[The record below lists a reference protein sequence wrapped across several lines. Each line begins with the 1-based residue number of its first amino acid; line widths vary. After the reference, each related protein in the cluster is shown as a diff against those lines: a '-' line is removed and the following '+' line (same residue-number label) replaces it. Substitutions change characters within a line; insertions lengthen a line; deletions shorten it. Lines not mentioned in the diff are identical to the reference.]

1 MKIYISADIEGTCGI
16 VNWEETNLNSSL
28 GKYHQIQMSK
38 EVGYACEGAND
49 LNCDYIL
56 VKDAHGSA
64 RSIQHSY
71 LPKNTELLRGWA
83 NNPHIMM
90 AGISNDFDATLF
102 IGYHSGGGKN
112 GNPLAHTMNH
122 SKYDYIKINDTIASE
137 FTINAYT
144 SAYYN
149 VPVAFLSGDEMLCE
163 SAKKLNPNI
172 VTIPVSKGIGNGSI
186 SIHPNLALKKIE
198 KGVKKALSGDLSRHL
213 IKLPDKFK
221 IEIKFREHYK
231 AFKASFYPN
240 MKKIDSQTVLFE
252 TEDYYEFLRMLL
264 FI

>member
-1 MKIYISADIEGTCGI
+1 MKLYLSADIEGTCGI
-16 VNWEETNLNSSL
+16 VNWDETKLECEFSQH
-28 GKYHQIQMSK
+28 YRTQMSK
-38 EVGYACEGAND
+38 EITAACDGATQSGVHE
-49 LNCDYIL
+49 IL
-56 VKDAHGSA
+56 VKDAHDSG
-64 RSIQHSY
+64 RNINPNI
-71 LPKNTELLRGWA
+71 LPENVKILRGWTKD
-83 NNPHIMM
+83 PLVMM
-90 AGISNDFDATLF
+90 AGIDESFDACIFT
-102 IGYHSGGGKN
+102 GYHSGATCN
-112 GNPLAHTMNH
+112 GNPLSHTMDID
-122 SKYDYIKINDTIASE
+122 YDYFKINDEIASE
-137 FTINAYT
+137 FTINAYIA
-144 SAYYN
+144 AYYN
-149 VPVAFLSGDEMLCE
+149 V
-163 SAKKLNPNI
+163 
-172 VTIPVSKGIGNGSI
+172 NGSI

>member
-1 MKIYISADIEGTCGI
+1 MKLYLSADIEGTCGI
-16 VNWEETNLNSSL
+16 VNWDETKLECEFSQH
-28 GKYHQIQMSK
+28 YRTQMSK
-38 EVGYACEGAND
+38 EITVACDGATQSGVHE
-49 LNCDYIL
+49 IL
-56 VKDAHGSA
+56 VKDAHDSG
-64 RSIQHSY
+64 RNINPNI
-71 LPKNTELLRGWA
+71 LPENVKILRGWTKD
-83 NNPHIMM
+83 PLVMM
-90 AGISNDFDATLF
+90 AGIDESFDACIFT
-102 IGYHSGGGKN
+102 GYHSGATCN
-112 GNPLAHTMNH
+112 GNPLSHTMDID
-122 SKYDYIKINDTIASE
+122 YDYFKINDEIASE
-137 FTINAYT
+137 FTINAYIA
-144 SAYYN
+144 AYYN

-172 VTIPVSKGIGNGSI
+172 VTVPVSKGIGNGSI